1 MTADMTPELTCIFA
15 AVAALVN
22 LWLGIRCGRVRA
34 AAKISHGDGGN
45 PLLAKRMRAQLNFAE
60 NAPLVLIL
68 FLGLELCGMIPD
80 LWLAIIAA
88 VFIAA
93 RIAHAI
99 GMDADMDSKPRMAGV
114 ALTMLVTLTLAGMA
128 LWCGFTMLSE
138 VEAPPAMAQASA

>member
-22 LWLGIRCGRVRA
+22 LWLGIRCGRVRS

-60 NAPLVLIL
+60 NTPLVLIL
-68 FLGLELCGMIPD
+68 FLGLELCGMVPD

-88 VFIAA
+88 LYIVA
-93 RIAHAI
+93 RILHAI
-99 GMDADMDSKPRMAGV
+99 GMDAEMDSKPRMIGV
-114 ALTMLVTLTLAGMA
+114 LLTMLITVALAGMA
-128 LWCGFTMLSE
+128 LWCGFAMLNE
-138 VEAPPAMAQASA
+138 VEAPPAMAQV